1 MGSTGGTSC
10 IAPALKEAELTKLNP
25 FQQRLL
31 KICDGGKLTRS
42 DIARWVGRRY
52 ATVNNWFVK
61 GSAPSGPYASNV
73 LASLT
78 RLEDA
83 IKKKKGFPVPESISY
98 LERPTYIERLRDGQ
112 RRISK
117 PRAPTKRVSDRRSD
131 GAKPTEPETE
141 DQTTLLP

>member
-1 MGSTGGTSC
+1 M
-10 IAPALKEAELTKLNP
+10 TKLNS
-25 FQQRLL
+25 FQARLL
-31 KICDGGKLTRS
+31 RICDQGKLTRS

-61 GSAPSGPYASNV
+61 GSFPSGPYALNV

-78 RLEDA
+78 RLEEA

-98 LERPTYIERLRDGQ
+98 LERPTDIERLRDGQ

-131 GAKPTEPETE
+131 GASEQPKSETE
-141 DQTTLLP
+141 DPTALLP